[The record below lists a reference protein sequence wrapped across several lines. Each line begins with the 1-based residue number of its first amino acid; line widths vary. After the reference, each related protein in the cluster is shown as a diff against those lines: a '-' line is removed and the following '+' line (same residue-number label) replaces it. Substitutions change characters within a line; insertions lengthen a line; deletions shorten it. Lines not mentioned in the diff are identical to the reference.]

1 MAYLLLIKIGIE
13 ENKQGE
19 FTMGMDRKIEK
30 KKWPPKRIITWAS
43 IGAFVGIVAYLLIFK
58 VTKSTLNVN
67 AERLTIS
74 TVTEGPFQEF
84 IAVMGNAEPEG
95 IHFLTASDGGRV
107 EEIFVEAGTMI
118 QEGDRILRLANTN
131 LLLDIMRREA
141 ELFQQSNNLRNT
153 RLSMD
158 QYRLQLVQELANI
171 DYQLQAQRRVFERY
185 KELVDN
191 GRKLDLYSG

>member
-1 MAYLLLIKIGIE
+1 
-13 ENKQGE
+13 
-19 FTMGMDRKIEK
+19 
-30 KKWPPKRIITWAS
+30 
-43 IGAFVGIVAYLLIFK
+43 
-58 VTKSTLNVN
+58 
-67 AERLTIS
+67 
-74 TVTEGPFQEF
+74 
-84 IAVMGNAEPEG
+84 
-95 IHFLTASDGGRV
+95 
-107 EEIFVEAGTMI
+107 MI
-118 QEGDRILRLANTN
+118 QESDRILRLANTN